1 MATTATLA
9 DIEKSYDEA
18 IKKAAGSPEAVAD
31 LKNERAAAVA
41 DFRLRAVAER
51 EMALW
56 KREALAAY
64 PFAKEFA
71 DQVVGDTE
79 EAIAESAK
87 ALHERIAAMF
97 ETHARELEEKRLV
110 EEYRNNQNKPPEEAQ
125 NDAGSA

>member
-1 MATTATLA
+1 
-9 DIEKSYDEA
+9 
-18 IKKAAGSPEAVAD
+18 
-31 LKNERAAAVA
+31 
-41 DFRLRAVAER
+41 VAER

-97 ETHARELEEKRLV
+97 ETHQRQVEERRLID
-110 EEYRNNQNKPPEEAQ
+110 EYRNNQNKPPEETHG
-125 NDAGSA
+125 DE